1 MSTKLWI
8 TSVNPGGRAERA
20 GVKSRD
26 ILVSYNGRDISTAAL
41 LSSAIVAASEG
52 QFVTLRVLRDD
63 RPIDLRV
70 EAGTLGVA
78 FNQSEDAEIY
88 YQKFLKNFGLSSAK
102 QAESFRQV
110 ESEQVLLERMNN
122 MQLTTAHRL
131 EGYRVVKTV
140 DVITAEC
147 VFGLNVFKDFF
158 MGLTDFFGGRS
169 STAQDALRDA
179 RKKCLQELKKE
190 ALSLGANAVIA
201 INLDYSEFSGK
212 GNSMLFLV
220 ASGTAVVVEPN
231 QAVCE

>member
-41 LSSAIVAASEG
+41 LSSAIAAAPEG
-52 QFVTLRVLRDD
+52 QSIALRVLRDD
-63 RPIDLRV
+63 QPIDLRV
-70 EAGTLGVA
+70 EAGTLGIA
-78 FNQSEDAEIY
+78 FNESEDAEIS
-88 YQKFLKNFGLSSAK
+88 YQQFLKRLGLNSAK
-102 QAESFRQV
+102 QGEILRQV
-110 ESEQVLLERMNN
+110 ESEQLLRDRLNN
-122 MQLTTAHRL
+122 MQITTAHSI

-201 INLDYSEFSGK
+201 ISLDYSEFSGK